1 MSRVCNTTQYTKS
14 QENMTHSLGKRLS
27 TYANSEMTQ
36 MLKLSDTDCKVTIIN
51 ALCLVAQSCLT
62 LCDPMD
68 HSPPGSSVH
77 GVSPGKNTGV
87 GCHALLQ
94 RLFLTQG
101 SNSHLLSL
109 LHWQADSLPP
119 SHLRSPC
126 YKHLIRPGLRSQMAW
141 HIGAT

>member
-14 QENMTHSLGKRLS
+14 QENVTHSLGKRLS
-27 TYANSEMTQ
+27 THANSEMTQ
-36 MLKLSDTDCKVTIIN
+36 MLKLSDTDHKVTITN

-62 LCDPMD
+62 LCDPME

-94 RLFLTQG
+94 GIFPTQG
-101 SNSHLLSL
+101 LNPDLWHCRQILYPEPPGKPTIINMLSGKKVK
-109 LHWQADSLPP
+109 
-119 SHLRSPC
+119 
-126 YKHLIRPGLRSQMAW
+126 Y
-141 HIGAT
+141 